1 MQLILQRKH
10 GERRRC
16 ESCGALPAWLALP
29 YGVGEGASA
38 WGLGSRMVA
47 GNTHTHTHSK
57 IAKQDRRGMQVS
69 LWQCKNNMG
78 TCKSDGDTIKKT
90 IRMMSIKNDPQTKQ
104 QGARR
109 FIPSLHRH

>member
-47 GNTHTHTHSK
+47 GNTHTHTQQNSK
-57 IAKQDRRGMQVS
+57 TRQKRNASLVVAMQKQHGHMQIRR
-69 LWQCKNNMG
+69 
-78 TCKSDGDTIKKT
+78 
-90 IRMMSIKNDPQTKQ
+90 
-104 QGARR
+104 
-109 FIPSLHRH
+109 RHNKEDDKDDEHQK